1 MVKGLLIEYNKS
13 YILHRLYVSCMKVS
27 FKHAISGI
35 IWTLKNQQ
43 NFRIH
48 LVISLAVLCLSF
60 FLKVS
65 KTETLLLVFAIVIG
79 LTSEMINTAVEEV
92 TNLIT
97 IKWAKQAKIAKD
109 VSAGMMLL
117 TAIGAAIVGLSI
129 FLPYIFRIK
138 P

>member
-1 MVKGLLIEYNKS
+1 MS
-13 YILHRLYVSCMKVS
+13 VS

-43 NFRIH
+43 NFRVH
-48 LVISLAVLCLSF
+48 LIISLTVLFLSF

-65 KTETLLLVFAIVIG
+65 KTETLLLVLVIILG
-79 LTSEMINTAVEEV
+79 LTAEMINTAIEEM

-109 VSAGMMLL
+109 ISAGMMLL